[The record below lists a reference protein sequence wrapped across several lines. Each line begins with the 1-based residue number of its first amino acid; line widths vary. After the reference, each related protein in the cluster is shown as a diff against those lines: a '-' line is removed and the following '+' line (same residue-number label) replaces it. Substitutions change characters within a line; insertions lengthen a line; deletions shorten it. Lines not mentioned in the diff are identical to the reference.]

1 MAWALARSL
10 RERPEPFSSTGALDW
25 GSACFHHA
33 ATAFCEASKLARR
46 VAGPLMAWARL
57 VAAAGELAA
66 SVAQAPSN
74 MGKFAIEALLKL
86 KKGEKVD
93 AWVDTGTVMVT
104 KDNAAQYK

>member
-1 MAWALARSL
+1 
-10 RERPEPFSSTGALDW
+10 
-25 GSACFHHA
+25 
-33 ATAFCEASKLARR
+33 
-46 VAGPLMAWARL
+46 
-57 VAAAGELAA
+57 
-66 SVAQAPSN
+66 

>member
-1 MAWALARSL
+1 MAM
-10 RERPEPFSSTGALDW
+10 GALEALR
-25 GSACFHHA
+25 SAKKIKNVMVVGFDGTPDA
-33 ATAFCEASKLARR
+33 AKSIL
-46 VAGPLMAWARL
+46 
-57 VAAAGELAA
+57 AGELAA